1 MTKPRNE
8 DHYDLIVIGSGPAGE
23 AGAVTA
29 ALFGKRVAVIEKSPL
44 LGGASANTGT
54 LPSKTLRETAL
65 AISGLRA
72 RDLYGVDL
80 SIRREATIADLMYH
94 ERHVTANARERIR
107 RNLAKDSIDLIRGRA
122 RFVDPHTVAVEP
134 TSPAGVGAGT
144 RRLTGDFILIATGS
158 SPIHPDTFPFTDRRV
173 NDSDEILRL
182 ERLPK
187 RLAVV
192 GAGVIG
198 SEYACT
204 FAALGVRTTIIDGR
218 DELLSFLDRDLS
230 SALETSMREHLGI
243 EFLWNHTVVRCEPDP
258 DPQGPVRL
266 WFADGSGCEAD
277 NVLVA
282 AGRQSNTSELNLSAA
297 GLTPGPKGRIEVDS
311 HFRTA
316 VPHILAAGDVIGFPA
331 LAATSMEQAR
341 VAVCHAFDAAA
352 FKANI
357 APLLPTGI
365 YTIPEV
371 SAVGAAEEDLNQQ
384 GADFI
389 VGRAAYAGNARGE
402 IIGDRYG
409 FLKLIFD
416 RATMKLLGVH
426 AIGEQA
432 SELVHIGLV
441 AILTNSGADLFNT
454 ACFNYPTLGDLYK
467 DATYDALA
475 RRAGFS
481 SNRQPE
487 SREP

>member
-1 MTKPRNE
+1 MPADRSD
-8 DHYDLIVIGSGPAGE
+8 DHFDLVVIGSGPAGE
-23 AGAVTA
+23 LGAVTA
-29 ALFGKRVAVIEKSPL
+29 ALFGKRVAVVEKAPY
-44 LGGASANTGT
+44 LGGVSANTGT

-80 SIRREATIADLMYH
+80 SIRREATVADLMYH

-107 RNLAKDSIDLIRGRA
+107 RNLSTGPIDLIRGAA
-122 RFVDPHTVAVEP
+122 RFIDPHTVAV
-134 TSPAGVGAGT
+134 SPGADSAAPADE
-144 RRLTGDFILIATGS
+144 RRLSAAFILIATGS
-158 SPIHPDTFPFTDRRV
+158 SPLHPETFPFGDARV
-173 NDSDEILRL
+173 HDSDGILRL
-182 ERLPK
+182 ERLP
-187 RLAVV
+187 RSLAVV

-204 FAALGVRTTIIDGR
+204 FAALGVPTTIVDGR
-218 DELLSFLDRDLS
+218 HELLPFLDRDLS
-230 SALETSMREHLGI
+230 AALESSMREHLSI
-243 EFLWNHTVVRCEPDP
+243 EFLWDHAVTRCEPAP
-258 DPQGPVRL
+258 DPHGPVRL
-266 WFADGSGCEAD
+266 TFGDGSTRD
-277 NVLVA
+277 FDDVLVA
-282 AGRQSNTSELNLSAA
+282 AGRKSNTDELNLAVA
-297 GLTPGPKGRIEVDS
+297 GLTPGAKGRIEVDS

-341 VAVCHAFDAAA
+341 VAVCHAFDAQA

-371 SAVGAAEEDLNQQ
+371 SMVGAAEEDLKHQ
-384 GADFI
+384 GADFV
-389 VGRAAYAGNARGE
+389 VGRAAYAHNARGE
-402 IIGDRYG
+402 IIGDRFG

-416 RATMKLLGVH
+416 RATMKLIGVH

-441 AILTNSGADLFNT
+441 AMLAGAGAALFND

-475 RRAGFS
+475 RRAGLA
-481 SNRQPE
+481 RGD
-487 SREP
+487 EPAAWEP